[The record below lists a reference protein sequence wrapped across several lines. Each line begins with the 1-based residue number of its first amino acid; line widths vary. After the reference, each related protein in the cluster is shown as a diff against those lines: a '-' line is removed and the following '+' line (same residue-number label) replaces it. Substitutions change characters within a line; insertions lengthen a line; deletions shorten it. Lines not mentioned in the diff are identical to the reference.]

1 LDNKAVKSPIFTP
14 DGKSLIWL
22 QRDAGGPHHGAMAL
36 MKTTAAPLDSKVSVQ
51 VALKN
56 FFLVS
61 GIQFFY
67 LFKKTA
73 TTIVDVVRNEIE
85 TDNGSK
91 FYGLF
96 NTGFVKRCFASGNR
110 LVLST
115 NQKNTVNTYVI
126 DIGNSFTIP
135 RKMK

>member
-36 MKTTAAPLDSKVSVQ
+36 MKTTAAPLDS
-51 VALKN
+51 
-56 FFLVS
+56 
-61 GIQFFY
+61 
-67 LFKKTA
+67 KTA